1 MSKLSKNYFLLNSQN
16 IPPKKSEFVLINFQ
30 EMYEKANRIRDG
42 IDCLI
47 FNTNKI
53 LQFNVP

>member
-16 IPPKKSEFVLINFQ
+16 IPPKKSEFVLVNFQ

-47 FNTNKI
+47 I
-53 LQFNVP
+53 

>member
-30 EMYEKANRIRDG
+30 EMYEKANRIRDS

-47 FNTNKI
+47 I
-53 LQFNVP
+53 